1 MQTVIAFFFV
11 IALASA
17 GILQGPS
24 SSAAVVGPDGSVINA
39 FAPGGQVAV
48 PDVVA
53 YAAPAA
59 APVVVAAPAV
69 PATYVAPAVAYAV
82 NTEPP
87 APADSE
93 GQYVPDDEG
102 QYVPDNLEQQYDD
115 GSYKGEWL
123 VVWNVAF
130 FTCIIKNIYN
140 INVLFPNIITTYLL
154 KTVLWNLTPKI
165 QSRLSYAIM
174 RHVNA

>member
-1 MQTVIAFFFV
+1 M
-11 IALASA
+11 ASA

-39 FAPGGQVAV
+39 FAPGGQVVV

-69 PATYVAPAVAYAV
+69 PAAYVAPAAPAVAFAA
-82 NTEPP
+82 NTD
-87 APADSE
+87 APVADSE

-102 QYVPDNLEQQYDD
+102 QYVPDNAEQQFDD
-115 GSYKGEWL
+115 GSYKGEWSL
-123 VVWNVAF
+123 NSVF
-130 FTCIIKNIYN
+130 YIF
-140 INVLFPNIITTYLL
+140 
-154 KTVLWNLTPKI
+154 LWPK
-165 QSRLSYAIM
+165 
-174 RHVNA
+174 